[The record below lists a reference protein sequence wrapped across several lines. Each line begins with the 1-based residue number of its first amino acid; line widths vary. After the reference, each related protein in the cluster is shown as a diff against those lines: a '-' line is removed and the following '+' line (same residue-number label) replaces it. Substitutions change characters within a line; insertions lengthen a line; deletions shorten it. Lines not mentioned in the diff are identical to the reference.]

1 MNKSEFLNM
10 QKQVK
15 SGQSM
20 TNYLS
25 QSQIKRLVHQRDN
38 KPKQPKYGNHK
49 VVVDGEKVADSQHE
63 YRRLNDLKVLQ
74 RAGEIKDLQTQ
85 VRYNLIPAQKICGE
99 KVRGTDY
106 IADFVYWTKDDQ
118 FICEDAK
125 GHKTADYI
133 IKRKLMKLIHNI
145 DVVEV

>member
-1 MNKSEFLNM
+1 
-10 QKQVK
+10 
-15 SGQSM
+15 M

-25 QSQIKRLVHQRDN
+25 QSQIRKMVRQRI

-49 VVVDGEKVADSQHE
+49 VIVDGEKVADSKHE
-63 YRRLNDLKVLQ
+63 YRRLNELKNLERVG
-74 RAGEIKDLQTQ
+74 AIKDLQTQ
-85 VRYNLIPAQKICGE
+85 VRYNLIPAQKICGV

-106 IADFVYWTKDDQ
+106 IADFVYWTKNDK
-118 FICEDAK
+118 FVCEDAK

>member
-1 MNKSEFLNM
+1 
-10 QKQVK
+10 
-15 SGQSM
+15 M

-25 QSQIKRLVHQRDN
+25 QSQIRKMFRQRI
-38 KPKQPKYGNHK
+38 KPKPKYGNQK

>member
-1 MNKSEFLNM
+1 
-10 QKQVK
+10 
-15 SGQSM
+15 M

-49 VVVDGEKVADSQHE
+49 VVVDGEKVADSKHE
-63 YRRLNDLKVLQ
+63 FKRLNDLKNQQ
-74 RAGEIKDLQTQ
+74 RVGEIKDLQTQ
-85 VRYNLIPAQKICGE
+85 VRYNLIPSQVICNKKE
-99 KVRGTDY
+99 RGTDY
-106 IADFVYWTKDDQ
+106 VADFVYWTKDDQ

-133 IKRKLMKLIHNI
+133 IKRKLMKMIHDI

>member
-1 MNKSEFLNM
+1 
-10 QKQVK
+10 
-15 SGQSM
+15 M

-25 QSQIKRLVHQRDN
+25 QSQIKRLVQHRDN

-49 VVVDGEKVADSQHE
+49 VIVDGEKVADSKHE
-63 YRRLNDLKVLQ
+63 FNRLTELQVLV
-74 RAGEIKDLQTQ
+74 RVGEIKDLQVQ
-85 VRYNLIPAQKICGE
+85 VRYNLIPAQKICGL

-106 IADFVYWTKDDQ
+106 IADFVYWTNDDK
-118 FICEDAK
+118 FVCEDAK

>member
-1 MNKSEFLNM
+1 MNASQAKLNKLIQRHLKGPSKS
-10 QKQVK
+10 KY
-15 SGQSM
+15 S
-20 TNYLS
+20 
-25 QSQIKRLVHQRDN
+25 N
-38 KPKQPKYGNHK
+38 KK
-49 VVVDGEKVADSQHE
+49 VVIGGEKVADSKHE
-63 YRRLNDLKVLQ
+63 YARLVQLKAAERSGQ
-74 RAGEIKDLQTQ
+74 IRDLQTQ
-85 VRYNLIPAQKICGE
+85 VRYKLIPAQKICGV

-106 IADFVYWTKDDQ
+106 IADFVYWTKGGQ

>member
-15 SGQSM
+15 SGKSM

-25 QSQIKRLVHQRDN
+25 QSQIRKMVRQRI
-38 KPKQPKYGNHK
+38 KPKYGNHK
-49 VVVDGEKVADSQHE
+49 VVVDGEKVADSKHE

>member
-1 MNKSEFLNM
+1 MH
-10 QKQVK
+10 QKE
-15 SGQSM
+15 
-20 TNYLS
+20 
-25 QSQIKRLVHQRDN
+25 N

-49 VVVDGEKVADSQHE
+49 VVIDGKKVADSQHE
-63 YRRLNDLKVLQ
+63 FRRLNDLKVLE
-74 RAGEIKDLQTQ
+74 RAGEIKELHTQ
-85 VRYNLIPAQKICGE
+85 VRYNLIPSQKICGE

>member
-15 SGQSM
+15 SGKSM

-25 QSQIKRLVHQRDN
+25 QSQIRKMVRQRI
-38 KPKQPKYGNHK
+38 KPKPPKYGNHK
-49 VVVDGEKVADSQHE
+49 VVIDGEKVADSQHE

-145 DVVEV
+145 DVVED

>member
-1 MNKSEFLNM
+1 
-10 QKQVK
+10 
-15 SGQSM
+15 M
-20 TNYLS
+20 TTYLS
-25 QSQIKRLVHQRDN
+25 KTQIKRLVNQREN
-38 KPKQPKYGNHK
+38 KPKQPKFGNHK
-49 VVVDGEKVADSQHE
+49 VIIDGEKVADSKHE
-63 YRRLNDLKVLQ
+63 FNRLTELQVLV
-74 RAGEIKDLQTQ
+74 RVGEIKDLQVQ
-85 VRYNLIPAQKICGE
+85 VRYNLIPSQKICGKTE
-99 KVRGTDY
+99 RGVSY

>member
-1 MNKSEFLNM
+1 
-10 QKQVK
+10 
-15 SGQSM
+15 M

-25 QSQIKRLVHQRDN
+25 QSQIRKMVRQRDN
-38 KPKQPKYGNHK
+38 KPKQSKYGNHK
-49 VVVDGEKVADSQHE
+49 VVIDGEKVADSKHE
-63 YRRLNDLKVLQ
+63 YSRLCELKDLQ
-74 RAGEIKDLQTQ
+74 RAGEIKDLQLQ
-85 VRYNLIPAQKICGE
+85 VKYQLIPSQKICGKTE
-99 KVRGTDY
+99 RGVSY

>member
-1 MNKSEFLNM
+1 
-10 QKQVK
+10 
-15 SGQSM
+15 M

-25 QSQIKRLVHQRDN
+25 QSQIRKMVRQRI
-38 KPKQPKYGNHK
+38 KPKQQKYGNHK

-63 YRRLNDLKVLQ
+63 YRRLNELKTLE

-85 VRYNLIPAQKICGE
+85 VRYNLIPAQKICGKTE
-99 KVRGTDY
+99 RGVSY
-106 IADFVYWTKDDQ
+106 VADFVYWTKNDK
-118 FICEDAK
+118 FVCEDAK

>member
-1 MNKSEFLNM
+1 
-10 QKQVK
+10 
-15 SGQSM
+15 M

-25 QSQIKRLVHQRDN
+25 QSQIKRLVHQREN

-49 VVVDGEKVADSQHE
+49 VIVNGEKVADSKHE
-63 YRRLNDLKVLQ
+63 FNRLNDLKNQQ
-74 RAGEIKDLQTQ
+74 RVGEIKDLQTQ
-85 VRYNLIPAQKICGE
+85 VRYNLIPGQIICGV

-106 IADFVYWTKDDQ
+106 IADFVYWTKDDG

-125 GHKTADYI
+125 GHRTADYI
-133 IKRKLMKLIHNI
+133 IKRKLMKLIHKI

>member
-1 MNKSEFLNM
+1 MGIIKLSLM
-10 QKQVK
+10 VK
-15 SGQSM
+15 
-20 TNYLS
+20 
-25 QSQIKRLVHQRDN
+25 
-38 KPKQPKYGNHK
+38 
-49 VVVDGEKVADSQHE
+49 KVADSQHE

-74 RAGEIKDLQTQ
+74 RAGEIKELHTQ
-85 VRYNLIPAQKICGE
+85 VRYNLIPPQVIDGKRE
-99 KVRGTDY
+99 RGTDY
-106 IADFVYWTKDDQ
+106 IADFVYWTKDGQ

>member
-15 SGQSM
+15 SGKSM

>member
-1 MNKSEFLNM
+1 
-10 QKQVK
+10 
-15 SGQSM
+15 M
-20 TNYLS
+20 TTF
-25 QSQIKRLVHQRDN
+25 KEAQRIRS
-38 KPKQPKYGNHK
+38 KAVARSKYGNHK

-63 YRRLNDLKVLQ
+63 YRRLNELKVLE
-74 RAGEIKDLQTQ
+74 RVGEIKDLQTQ
-85 VRYNLIPAQKICGE
+85 VRYNLIPAQKICGKTE
-99 KVRGTDY
+99 RGVSY
-106 IADFVYWTKDDQ
+106 VADFVYWTKDDQ

>member
-1 MNKSEFLNM
+1 MTKYNNK
-10 QKQVK
+10 
-15 SGQSM
+15 
-20 TNYLS
+20 
-25 QSQIKRLVHQRDN
+25 
-38 KPKQPKYGNHK
+38 K
-49 VVVDGEKVADSQHE
+49 VVLNGITFDSQKE
-63 YRRLNDLKVLQ
+63 ARRYRDLSLLE